1 MAKKLLCTLS
11 VFLLCLL
18 VNAQVT
24 TEPAF
29 IPKNYEGEILIKFN
43 PAEGNGKMVGATAC
57 YAHTGLIT
65 SKSASGSDWKYATKT
80 WRGGEEKYKMTQEGN
95 IWVLRIPNM
104 HSFYECPKTEE
115 ILKLAFVFNDGP
127 NGNKEGKTADGNDI
141 FIDLVEP
148 GLNIKFENPTANQL
162 IDKGTKIN
170 FKLASS
176 EKSKVSLIINN
187 NTITE
192 TEDLTLTHDYTF
204 TETGNYIC
212 KAQATTATDTV
223 SDSIFVCVIDK
234 PINETRP
241 EGLQEGITYYTDDAT
256 KATLCL
262 YSKNNK
268 NQISQNVFV
277 LGDFNNWTYSTD
289 YQMKK
294 DGETG
299 FFWLDIT
306 GLEPNKEYVFQYA
319 IKRPDGSMIQ
329 ISDPYTH
336 KTVDPND
343 HYISEDIYPNQLVY
357 PAEAD
362 GPCAVIQTARK
373 PYEWS
378 EATLNFKRPNKN
390 NLIIYEL
397 WVYDFCPARS
407 LEAIYDRLDYI
418 ENLGVNAIEFMPI
431 SEFEGNISW
440 GYNPTHYF
448 ALDKAYGTDEMF
460 KKLVDEC
467 HKRGIAVIVDMVFNH
482 ATGWA
487 PQNKMFSLAENP
499 YYNVT
504 PPHGDN
510 VFEDWNHDFEGTRN
524 FFHRVLKYW
533 LEEYKIDGYRMDLA
547 HGLCGKNCD
556 NYGNQHILEDYYENS
571 IKAVSEDAYFILEHW
586 NRWNEQS
593 ALINKGMMCW
603 DNTTHAYFEL
613 AMGWHNGSN
622 SSALN
627 NANRD
632 NYVSYAESH
641 DEERCGYKA
650 IQYGNGKIKTDK
662 ATRLS
667 RVASYVAMSTML
679 NGPQMMWMWEELGY
693 DVSITYKHTT
703 DQYSNDYRTEPKP
716 IPEGKGFYTDP
727 KRMSQYQIIG
737 QINQL
742 RTRLLPEVFEGNPTA
757 QDIAHGR
764 PVRSI
769 TWGEGVKRVFIVS
782 NVSVDPQEITLP
794 TGTANWYD
802 YLTNDNNA
810 IKEGT
815 KVTLKAGEVKVY
827 TAQYIQL
834 PEVPSEYVFAEWTD
848 IENNKFTP
856 NCVIYPTITDDI
868 IFIETQKNIKSV
880 EIINMHGQ
888 KVISK
893 DNVNTINVSPLPQG
907 IYMVIINT
915 DNNQEAHKFY
925 RK

>member
-1 MAKKLLCTLS
+1 MTKKLLCTLS

-29 IPKNYEGEILIKFN
+29 IPKDYAGEILIKFN
-43 PAEGNGKMVGATAC
+43 PTEGNGKMVGATQC

-80 WRGGEEKYKMTQEGN
+80 WRGGEDKYKMTKEGDV
-95 IWVLRIPNM
+95 WVLRIPEL
-104 HSFYECPKTEE
+104 HSFYGCPKTEE

-127 NGNKEGKTADGNDI
+127 NGDKEGKTADGGDI
-141 FIDLVEP
+141 YIDLVEP
-148 GLNIKFENPTANQL
+148 GLNIKFENPTTNQL
-162 IDKGTKIN
+162 IDKGNKIT
-170 FKLASS
+170 FKLVSS
-176 EKSKVSLIINN
+176 KKSNISLLINN
-187 NTITE
+187 DTITE
-192 TEDLTLTHDYTF
+192 TEDLALTHDYTF
-204 TETGNYIC
+204 TEIGNYIC
-212 KAQATTATDTV
+212 KAIATTEKDTTH
-223 SDSIFVCVIDK
+223 DSIFVCVIDK
-234 PINETRP
+234 PLNEARP
-241 EGLQEGITYYTDDAT
+241 EGLQEGITYYNDDAT

-277 LGDFNNWTYSTD
+277 IGDFNNWTYSTD

-306 GLEPNKEYVFQYA
+306 NLEPGKEYVFQYA

-343 HYISEDIYPNQLVY
+343 HYISEYIYPNQLVY
-357 PAEAD
+357 PTKAD

-373 PYEWS
+373 PYKWS

-397 WVYDFCPARS
+397 WVYDFCPVRS

-460 KKLVDEC
+460 KKLIDEC
-467 HKRGIAVIVDMVFNH
+467 HRRGIAVIIDMVFNH

-487 PQNKMFSLAENP
+487 PQNKMFPLAENP

-504 PPHGDN
+504 PPHSDN

-547 HGLCGKNCD
+547 HGLCGTNCN

-586 NRWNEQS
+586 NRWNEQA
-593 ALINKGMMCW
+593 ALINKGIMCW
-603 DNTTHAYFEL
+603 DNTSHAYFEL
-613 AMGWHNGSN
+613 AMGWYNGSN
-622 SSALN
+622 NSALT

-650 IQYGNGKIKTDK
+650 TQWGNGTVKTDK

-679 NGPQMMWMWEELGY
+679 NGPQMRGMWEELGY

-703 DQYSNDYRTEPKP
+703 DQYSSDYRTEPKP

-727 KRMSQYQIIG
+727 MRMSQYQIIG

-742 RTRLLPEVFEGNPTA
+742 RTRIIPQVFEGNPTA

-764 PVRSI
+764 PIRSI
-769 TWGEGVKRVFIVS
+769 TWGEGVNRVFIVS
-782 NVSVDPQEITLP
+782 NISVEPQEITLP
-794 TGTANWYD
+794 AGTTNWYD
-802 YLTNDNNA
+802 YLTNNSTSIA
-810 IKEGT
+810 EGS
-815 KVTLKAGEVKVY
+815 KITLKAGEVKVF
-827 TAQYIQL
+827 TAQYFQL
-834 PEVPSEYVFAEWTD
+834 PEVPTEYIFGEWTD
-848 IENNKFTP
+848 VENIEFKT
-856 NCVIYPTITDDI
+856 NCTIYPTIAEDVV
-868 IFIETQKNIKSV
+868 FIEVSEDIKSV
-880 EIINMHGQ
+880 EVINIQGQ
-888 KVISK
+888 KVISEN
-893 DNVNTINVSPLPQG
+893 NVKSINISALPQG
-907 IYMVIINT
+907 LYMVIINLENT
-915 DNNQEAHKFY
+915 QEAYKIY

>member
-1 MAKKLLCTLS
+1 MAKRLLGVLS
-11 VFLLCLL
+11 VLLLCLL

-29 IPKNYEGEILIKFN
+29 IPKDYAGEIIVKFN
-43 PAEGNGKMVGATAC
+43 PAEGNGGMVGATAC

-65 SKSASGSDWKYATKT
+65 SKSASGTDWKYATPT
-80 WRGGEEKYKMTQEGN
+80 WRGGEEKYKMTKEGDV
-95 IWVLRIPNM
+95 WVLRIPELY
-104 HSFYECPKTEE
+104 SYYGCPETEE

-127 NGNKEGKTADGNDI
+127 NGSKEGKTADGSDI
-141 FIDLVEP
+141 YIDLAEA
-148 GLNIKFENPTANQL
+148 GLNIKFTSPEANQL
-162 IDKGTKIN
+162 IEKGSTMDFTINTSEEATIVFSINDKSLTRQKGTELKY
-170 FKLASS
+170 S
-176 EKSKVSLIINN
+176 
-187 NTITE
+187 
-192 TEDLTLTHDYTF
+192 YTF
-204 TETGNYIC
+204 TETGNYTCIA
-212 KAQATTATDTV
+212 KATTSNETKTDTV
-223 SDSIFVCVIDK
+223 TICVISE
-234 PINETRP
+234 PTNEARP
-241 EGLQEGITYYTDDAT
+241 EGLQEGITYYDNDPT

-268 NQISQNVFV
+268 NQIAQNVFV
-277 LGDFNNWTYSTD
+277 LGDFNSWSFSTE

-299 FFWLDIT
+299 YFWLDIT
-306 GLEPNKEYVFQYA
+306 GLEPEKEYIFQYA
-319 IKRPDGSMIQ
+319 VKRPDGSIIQ
-329 ISDPYTH
+329 ISDPFTH

-343 HYISEDIYPNQLVY
+343 HYIPEDIYPNMLSY

-378 EATLNFKRPNKN
+378 DATLNFKRPNKN
-390 NLIIYEL
+390 NLVIYEL
-397 WVYDFCPARS
+397 WVYDFCPTRS
-407 LEAIYDRLDYI
+407 FEGVLDRLDYI

-431 SEFEGNISW
+431 NEFENNISW

-448 ALDKAYGTDEMF
+448 ALDKAYGTDDVF

-487 PQNKMFSLAENP
+487 AQNKMFPLAENP
-499 YYNVT
+499 YFNLT

-524 FFHRVLKYW
+524 HFHRVLKYW

-556 NYGNQHILEDYYENS
+556 NYGNQHILEDYYANS

-586 NRWNEQS
+586 NRWGEQA

-603 DNTTHAYFEL
+603 DNTSHAYFEL
-613 AMGWHNGSN
+613 AMGWYNGSN

-650 IQYGNGKIKTDK
+650 MQYGNGDIKTDK
-662 ATRLS
+662 ATRLN
-667 RVASYVAMSTML
+667 RVAAYVAMSTML

-703 DQYSNDYRTEPKP
+703 DQYSSDYRTEPKP

-727 KRMSQYQIIG
+727 MRMSQYQIIG

-742 RTRLLPEVFEGNPTA
+742 RTRILPQVFEGNPTA
-757 QDIAHGR
+757 QDLAHGR
-764 PVRSI
+764 PIRSI
-769 TWGEGVKRVFIVS
+769 SWGEGVNRLFIVS
-782 NVSVDPQEITLP
+782 NVSVDPQEIALP
-794 TGTANWYD
+794 NGSNWYD
-802 YLTNDNNA
+802 YLANSTEML
-810 IKEGT
+810 IEGK
-815 KVTLKAGEVKVY
+815 KVTLKPGEVKVY
-827 TAQYIQL
+827 TAQHFQL
-834 PEVPSEYVFAEWTD
+834 PEVPSEYVFGEWTD
-848 IENNKFTP
+848 VENIEFKT
-856 NCVIYPTITDDI
+856 NCTIYPTIAEDVV
-868 IFIETQKNIKSV
+868 FIETSEDIKSV
-880 EIINMHGQ
+880 EVINIQGQ
-888 KVISK
+888 KVISEAG
-893 DNVNTINVSPLPQG
+893 VTSINVSSLPQG
-907 IYMVIINT
+907 LYMVIVNCGNT
-915 DNNQEAHKFY
+915 QEAHKIY

>member
-1 MAKKLLCTLS
+1 MTKKLLVTLS
-11 VFLLCLL
+11 VLVLCIFAK
-18 VNAQVT
+18 AQVT

-29 IPKNYEGEILIKFN
+29 IPKDYAGEIIVKFN
-43 PAEGNGKMVGATAC
+43 PTEGNGGMADATAC

-65 SKSASGSDWKYATKT
+65 SKSKDGGDWKYAPT
-80 WRGGEEKYKMTQEGN
+80 WRGGEEKYKMTKEGDV
-95 IWVLRIPNM
+95 WVLRIPELY
-104 HSFYECPKTEE
+104 SYYGCPETEE

-127 NGNKEGKTADGNDI
+127 GGNKEGKSDEGKDI
-141 FIDLVEP
+141 YIELVEP
-148 GLNIKFENPTANQL
+148 GLNIKFTNPVGNSL
-162 IDKGTKIN
+162 IEKGDSIDFKINTSEEATIRLSINNKTLTRTKGT
-170 FKLASS
+170 
-176 EKSKVSLIINN
+176 E
-187 NTITE
+187 
-192 TEDLTLTHDYTF
+192 LTYNYTF
-204 TETGNYIC
+204 TEIGNYTCI
-212 KAQATTATDTV
+212 ATATTDNDTKTDTV
-223 SDSIFVCVIDK
+223 FFCVIDE
-234 PINETRP
+234 PINEARP
-241 EGLQEGITYYTDDAT
+241 EGLKEGITYYKDDST
-256 KATLCL
+256 KVTLCL
-262 YSKNNK
+262 YSKDNK
-268 NQISQNVFV
+268 DQTSQNVFV

-319 IKRPDGSMIQ
+319 IIRPDGSTVQ
-329 ISDPYTH
+329 ISDPFTH

-343 HYISEDIYPNQLVY
+343 HYISEEIYPNQLVY
-357 PAEAD
+357 PAEAN

-378 EATLNFKRPNKN
+378 DATLNFKRPNKN

-467 HKRGIAVIVDMVFNH
+467 HRRGIAVIVDMVFNH

-487 PQNKMFSLAENP
+487 PQNKMFPLAENP

-613 AMGWHNGSN
+613 AMGWHNGTN
-622 SSALN
+622 NSALT

-650 IQYGNGKIKTDK
+650 MQYGNGDVKTDK

-703 DQYSNDYRTEPKP
+703 DEYSSDYRTEPKP

-727 KRMSQYQIIG
+727 MRMSQYQIIG

-742 RTRLLPEVFEGNPTA
+742 RTRLLPQVFEGNPTA

-764 PVRSI
+764 PIRSI
-769 TWGEGVKRVFIVS
+769 TWGEGVNRVFIVS
-782 NVSVDPQEITLP
+782 NISVDPQEISLP
-794 TGTANWYD
+794 EGTANWYD
-802 YLTNDNNA
+802 YLANNSNA
-810 IKEGT
+810 IAEGS
-815 KVTLKAGEVKVY
+815 KITLKAGEVKVY
-827 TAQYIQL
+827 TAQHFQL

-848 IENNKFTP
+848 VENIEFKS
-856 NCVIYPTITDDI
+856 NCIIYPTISDNFV
-868 IFIETQKNIKSV
+868 FIETSEEITSVDVINIQ
-880 EIINMHGQ
+880 GQ
-888 KVISK
+888 KVISEG
-893 DNVNTINVSPLPQG
+893 NVKAINVSSLPQG
-907 IYMVIINT
+907 LYMIIVNFNNT
-915 DNNQEAHKFY
+915 QEAYKIY

>member
-1 MAKKLLCTLS
+1 MVKRLLYTLN
-11 VFLLCLL
+11 VLLLCLL

-29 IPKNYEGEILIKFN
+29 ITKGYKGEIIVTFD
-43 PAEGNGKMVGATAC
+43 PAMGNGGMKDATAC

-65 SKSASGSDWKYATKT
+65 SKSTSGGDWKYTTPT
-80 WRGGEEKYKMTQEGN
+80 WRGGEDKYKMTKEGN
-95 IWVLRIPNM
+95 VWKLTIPNI
-104 HSFYECPKTEE
+104 YEYYGCPESEE

-127 NGNKEGKTADGNDI
+127 NGSKEGKTADGSDI
-141 FIDLVEP
+141 YVDLVDP
-148 GLNIKFENPTANQL
+148 GLAIKFENPTGNQL
-162 IDKGTKIN
+162 LEKGTKTT
-170 FKLASS
+170 FKLVTS
-176 EKSKVSLIINN
+176 ENSKISLIINN
-187 NTITE
+187 QTIAE
-192 TEDLTLTHDYTF
+192 TENLSLTEDYTF
-204 TETGNYIC
+204 AESGNYIC
-212 KAQATTATDTV
+212 KAVATTATDTV
-223 SDSIFVCVIDK
+223 CDSIFICVAAV
-234 PINETRP
+234 PTNEARP
-241 EGLQEGITYYTDDAT
+241 NGLKEGITYYEEDAT
-256 KATLCL
+256 KVTLCL

-268 NQISQNVFV
+268 NQTSQNVFV
-277 LGDFNNWTYSTD
+277 LGDFNGWSYNTN

-294 DGETG
+294 DGDTG

-306 GLEPNKEYVFQYA
+306 GLEPGKEYVFQYA
-319 IKRPDGSMIQ
+319 VKRYDGSMIQ

-343 HYISEDIYPNQLVY
+343 HYIPEDIYPNQLTY

-362 GPCAVIQTARK
+362 GPCAVIQTNRK
-373 PYEWS
+373 KYEWS

-390 NLIIYEL
+390 NLIIYEM
-397 WVYDFCPARS
+397 WVYDFCPTRS
-407 LEAIYDRLDYI
+407 FEGILERLDYI

-448 ALDKAYGTDEMF
+448 ALDKAYGTDDMF

-487 PQNKMFSLAENP
+487 PNNKMFPLAENP

-524 FFHRVLKYW
+524 LFHRVLKYW

-547 HGLCGKNCD
+547 HGLCGTNCD

-603 DNTTHAYFEL
+603 DNTTHAYYEL
-613 AMGWHNGSN
+613 AMGWFNGSN
-622 SSALN
+622 SSDLSS
-627 NANRD
+627 ANRD

-641 DEERCGYKA
+641 DEERCSCKA
-650 IQYGNGKIKTDK
+650 ILYGNGAISSDKT
-662 ATRLS
+662 TRLS
-667 RVASYVAMSTML
+667 RVASYVTMNTML
-679 NGPQMMWMWEELGY
+679 NGPQMMWMFEELGY
-693 DVSITYKHTT
+693 DVSI
-703 DQYSNDYRTEPKP
+703 DQNGRTGSKP
-716 IPEGKGFYTDP
+716 IPELYNYYRDP
-727 KRMSQYQIIG
+727 ERMNEYQKIG

-757 QDIAHGR
+757 KNLSHKQ

-769 TWGEGVKRVFIVS
+769 TWGEGINRVFIVS
-782 NVSVDPQEITLP
+782 NVSVSNQEITLP
-794 TGTANWYD
+794 EGTANWYD
-802 YLTNDNNA
+802 YLTNSSNA
-810 IKEGT
+810 IEEGS

-827 TAQYIQL
+827 TAQYFEL
-834 PEVPSEYVFAEWTD
+834 PEVPTEYIF
-848 IENNKFTP
+848 IEGSSIEETKMQS
-856 NCVIYPTITDDI
+856 NCVVYPTISEDI
-868 IFIETQKNIKSV
+868 VFIETSK
-880 EIINMHGQ
+880 EIESIDVINVQGQ
-888 KVISK
+888 KVISEGNIK
-893 DNVNTINVSPLPQG
+893 SINVSTLPQG
-907 IYMVIINT
+907 LYMIIINF
-915 DNNQEAHKFY
+915 DNQQEAYKIY